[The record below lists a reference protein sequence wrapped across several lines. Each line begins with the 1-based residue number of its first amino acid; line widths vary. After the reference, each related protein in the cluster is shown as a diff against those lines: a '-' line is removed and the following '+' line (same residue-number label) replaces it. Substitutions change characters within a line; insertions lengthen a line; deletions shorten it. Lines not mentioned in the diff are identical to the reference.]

1 MPELFPPLL
10 TVSEFTRQIRS
21 NLEQQFRSVWVEGEI
36 SNLRCPSSGHHY
48 FTLKD
53 QGSQIRAVLF
63 RSQAERVKFALQDGL
78 DVVVFG
84 RLTVYEPRGD
94 YQLLLDGV
102 EPKGMGALQLAFMQ
116 LKAKFEEEGLFH
128 ASRKQ
133 TLPAYPERIGVVTS
147 PVGAALHDVLTIL
160 SRRWPLAQILLAPV
174 AVQGGAAAGQIA
186 AAIRMFNQWSP
197 QIGNV
202 DVLIVGR
209 GGGSIEDLWAFN
221 EEEVVRAIVAS
232 DIPVVSAVGHE
243 TDVTLADLAADC
255 RAPTP
260 SAAAELVVPDC
271 AIVKE
276 QAHHHR
282 IRLERSFKS
291 LVSALTVRVQRSQ
304 KRLPE
309 PRLIIGKFVQ
319 RVDELERQ
327 LYQRVKQWC
336 RNIQLLLVQHQ
347 SAIWE
352 ASPLMAIR
360 REQGRVAELDRHLV
374 QGMQNFVLL
383 RRHQANISISQLHQ
397 LSPLGVLARGYSIV
411 KDLRTGKVLKKST
424 DTMIGAEVQATL
436 SEGAVVCRVEHIAPQ
451 K

>member
-1 MPELFPPLL
+1 
-10 TVSEFTRQIRS
+10 VS
-21 NLEQQFRSVWVEGEI
+21 G
-36 SNLRCPSSGHHY
+36 
-48 FTLKD
+48 
-53 QGSQIRAVLF
+53 
-63 RSQAERVKFALQDGL
+63 
-78 DVVVFG
+78 
-84 RLTVYEPRGD
+84 
-94 YQLLLDGV
+94 
-102 EPKGMGALQLAFMQ
+102 
-116 LKAKFEEEGLFH
+116 
-128 ASRKQ
+128 
-133 TLPAYPERIGVVTS
+133 
-147 PVGAALHDVLTIL
+147 
-160 SRRWPLAQILLAPV
+160 
-174 AVQGGAAAGQIA
+174 
-186 AAIRMFNQWSP
+186 
-197 QIGNV
+197 
-202 DVLIVGR
+202 
-209 GGGSIEDLWAFN
+209 
-221 EEEVVRAIVAS
+221 
-232 DIPVVSAVGHE
+232 
-243 TDVTLADLAADC
+243 
-255 RAPTP
+255 
-260 SAAAELVVPDC
+260 
-271 AIVKE
+271 
-276 QAHHHR
+276 
-282 IRLERSFKS
+282 
-291 LVSALTVRVQRSQ
+291 LTVRVQRSQ